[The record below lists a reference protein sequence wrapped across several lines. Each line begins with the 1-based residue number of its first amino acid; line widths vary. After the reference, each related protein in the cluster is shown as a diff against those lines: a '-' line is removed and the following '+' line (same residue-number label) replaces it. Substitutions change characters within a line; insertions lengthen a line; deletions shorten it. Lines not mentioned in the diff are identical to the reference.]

1 MKNPENKTKNDNR
14 KTPGSPTGRPR
25 LEHRGFPERAPPVLR
40 FTPTAW
46 ASLLFFCHR
55 GQTEIGG
62 FGVASA
68 DDPLRVEAFATVAQT
83 TTSVSVAFDDAAV
96 ADFFDTQVDAGRR
109 PHQFARIWSH
119 THPGDSPQPSGID
132 EETFQRVFGR
142 SDWAVMFILAR
153 GGETYARLRFNAGPG
168 GDVIIPVRVDY
179 SGPFLGTDH
188 EAWAREYEL
197 NVRAESIAAPSTE
210 RRRFGADEW
219 DAFIEQPAGA
229 ELFSSDVLGETEC
242 GVEVP
247 W

>member
-1 MKNPENKTKNDNR
+1 MKSPQNKTTTNNPR
-14 KTPGSPTGRPR
+14 PPRPLSPRPPADR
-25 LEHRGFPERAPPVLR
+25 HRRPELASPILR

-46 ASLLFFCHR
+46 AKLLFFCHR

-83 TTSVSVAFDDAAV
+83 ATSVSVAFDDAAV

-109 PHQFARIWSH
+109 PHQFARIWCH
-119 THPGDSPQPSGID
+119 THPGDCPQPSGID

-168 GDVIIPVRVDY
+168 GDMIIPVRVDY

-188 EAWAREYEL
+188 ETWAREYDR
-197 NVRAESIAAPSTE
+197 NVRAESIAVPSTE
-210 RRRFGADEW
+210 RGRFGADEW

-229 ELFSSDVLGETEC
+229 ESFSPDVFGETEC
-242 GVEVP
+242 GFEVP